1 MKRNIQKIGLTILAL
16 VFIMVIYY
24 TPTVSTWRS
33 YNNGIREFKAG
44 KFDQAAN
51 NFKKAM
57 ARSPDVIL
65 SYNWVISTWKA
76 LEEKNDKK
84 VNAIKDEIEE
94 CQKELSNLLSNKELP
109 DSLITKALYIRGKL
123 LVMDD
128 NIDGAKKTFNEIL
141 EKQRDFRLA
150 LLELV
155 QLRVRGSQEQRID
168 PETQLLISLTPT
180 ESVSLVENY
189 KPF

>member
-1 MKRNIQKIGLTILAL
+1 
-16 VFIMVIYY
+16 
-24 TPTVSTWRS
+24 
-33 YNNGIREFKAG
+33 
-44 KFDQAAN
+44 
-51 NFKKAM
+51 
-57 ARSPDVIL
+57 
-65 SYNWVISTWKA
+65 
-76 LEEKNDKK
+76 
-84 VNAIKDEIEE
+84 
-94 CQKELSNLLSNKELP
+94 
-109 DSLITKALYIRGKL
+109 
-123 LVMDD
+123 MDD